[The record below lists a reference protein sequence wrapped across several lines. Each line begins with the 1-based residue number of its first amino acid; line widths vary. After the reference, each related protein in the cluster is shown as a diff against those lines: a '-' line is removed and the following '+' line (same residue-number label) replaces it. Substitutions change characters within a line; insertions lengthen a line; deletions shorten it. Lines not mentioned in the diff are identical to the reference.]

1 MVAPLSIRLPTTTPF
16 DFQAGKPDYAP
27 KASKK
32 RNKAMAVGPTQ
43 LASILKVSNQI
54 DRSSPRE
61 GSRVVLKRYDLIFWT
76 NSKGNHNVSAPTH
89 SALTPLG
96 RETVCCILGQ
106 YADSLVAHRTF
117 LERMASPSIM
127 AGLDRELALARIMA
141 AD

>member
-1 MVAPLSIRLPTTTPF
+1 
-16 DFQAGKPDYAP
+16 
-27 KASKK
+27 
-32 RNKAMAVGPTQ
+32 MAVGPTQ
-43 LASILKVSNQI
+43 LASILKVSQRDLLIEHANGPNQI

-141 AD
+141 TN